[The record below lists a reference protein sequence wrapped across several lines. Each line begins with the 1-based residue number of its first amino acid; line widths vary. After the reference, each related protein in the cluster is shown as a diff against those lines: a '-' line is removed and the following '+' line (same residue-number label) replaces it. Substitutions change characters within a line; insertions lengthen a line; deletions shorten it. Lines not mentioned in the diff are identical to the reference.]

1 MNKTVRLMAWVGEN
15 DTYGKWQSYQAE
27 ILSADGT
34 MRDAIVLPINATSPH
49 YVPFS
54 ALQSVAL
61 YEGDRVLQAFGRPPF
76 ATDAPAPAWV
86 DYAEVAYV

>member
-1 MNKTVRLMAWVGEN
+1 MNENRIRLMAWVGEW
-15 DTYGKWQSYQAE
+15 DTFGKWQSYEAE

-34 MRDAIVLPINATSPH
+34 MRDCIVQPIYATSPH

-61 YEGDRVLQAFGRPPF
+61 CDGYSNRTLQAFGRPP
-76 ATDAPAPAWV
+76 AASIPAWCE
-86 DYAEVAYV
+86 YGRW

>member
-1 MNKTVRLMAWVGEN
+1 MNRIRLMAWIGEW
-15 DTYGKWQSYQAE
+15 DTFGNWQSYQAE

-34 MRDAIVLPINATSPH
+34 MRDCIVQPTYATSPH

-61 YEGDRVLQAFGRPPF
+61 CDGPRTLQAFGRPF
-76 ATDAPAPAWV
+76 ASQPVPEWV
-86 DYAEVAYV
+86 QYAEVG

>member
-1 MNKTVRLMAWVGEN
+1 MNENRIRLMAWVGEW
-15 DTYGKWQSYQAE
+15 DTFGNWQSYQAE

-34 MRDAIVLPINATSPH
+34 MRDCIVQPIYATSPH

-61 YEGDRVLQAFGRPPF
+61 CDGTCTLQAFGRPL
-76 ATDAPAPAWV
+76 AASIPAWCE
-86 DYAEVAYV
+86 YGRW

>member
-1 MNKTVRLMAWVGEN
+1 MNENRIRLMAWVGEW
-15 DTYGKWQSYQAE
+15 DTFGNWQSYQAE

-34 MRDAIVLPINATSPH
+34 MRDCIVQPIYATSPH

-61 YEGDRVLQAFGRPPF
+61 CDGPRTLQAFGRPLAASIP
-76 ATDAPAPAWV
+76 WV
-86 DYAEVAYV
+86 QYAEVVA